1 MMLDKT
7 IELKTVSLS
16 WRQTMRDSYIHQDSR
31 AKAQLVTRIFDTCL
45 SFSLSFVHFS
55 CSSWTAD
62 TAEAVSSR
70 VGSALV
76 PKRLQLDAVRRI
88 EVAVWIAVSYWLVCL
103 YQGTSCG
110 LAWFAV
116 LIASRACDCRSFPT
130 PAEVQQKLLEL

>member
-1 MMLDKT
+1 MERGMKLDKT
-7 IELKTVSLS
+7 IEFKTVFLS

-70 VGSALV
+70 VGSALI
-76 PKRLQLDAVRRI
+76 PKRMVDHSIGTAWQRR
-88 EVAVWIAVSYWLVCL
+88 EWEAWRRVVLESLLVVYVCL
-103 YQGTSCG
+103 SS
-110 LAWFAV
+110 LS
-116 LIASRACDCRSFPT
+116 LIDAKGEC
-130 PAEVQQKLLEL
+130 LY

>member
-1 MMLDKT
+1 MERGMKLGKT
-7 IELKTVSLS
+7 IELKTVFLS

-76 PKRLQLDAVRRI
+76 PKRLQLDVVRRI
-88 EVAVWIAVSYWLVCL
+88 EVAVWIAVSYWLGFL
-103 YQGTSCG
+103 YPRMRLG
-110 LAWFAV
+110 
-116 LIASRACDCRSFPT
+116 
-130 PAEVQQKLLEL
+130 PAFVSPP

>member
-1 MMLDKT
+1 MERGMKLDKT

-31 AKAQLVTRIFDTCL
+31 AKAQLVTRIFGTCL

-55 CSSWTAD
+55 CSSWTAN

-88 EVAVWIAVSYWLVCL
+88 EVAVWDSGVLLAGLSVPRYELWPGLVCRTNL
-103 YQGTSCG
+103 SDTGGPRKEGNCS
-110 LAWFAV
+110 
-116 LIASRACDCRSFPT
+116 IA
-130 PAEVQQKLLEL
+130 

>member
-1 MMLDKT
+1 MERGMKLEKT

-31 AKAQLVTRIFDTCL
+31 AKAQLVTRIFDTCF

-76 PKRLQLDAVRRI
+76 PKRLQLDVVRRI
-88 EVAVWIAVSYWLVCL
+88 EVAVWIAVSIGWFVCTKVSVVAWLGL
-103 YQGTSCG
+103 PYQSQAR
-110 LAWFAV
+110 LA
-116 LIASRACDCRSFPT
+116 
-130 PAEVQQKLLEL
+130 

>member
-1 MMLDKT
+1 MERGMKLDKT

-103 YQGTSCG
+103 YQGMSCG

-116 LIASRACDCRSFPT
+116 PIASPACDCRSFLFRPSFNT
-130 PAEVQQKLLEL
+130 

>member
-1 MMLDKT
+1 MERGMKLDKT
-7 IELKTVSLS
+7 IELKTVFLS

-88 EVAVWIAVSYWLVCL
+88 EVAVWIAVSYRLVCL
-103 YQGTSCG
+103 YQRYELWPG
-110 LAWFAV
+110 LV
-116 LIASRACDCRSFPT
+116 CRTNRRPGLRLQIFPIQ
-130 PAEVQQKLLEL
+130 A

>member
-103 YQGTSCG
+103 YQGMSCG

-116 LIASRACDCRSFPT
+116 PIAGPTCDCRSFQFRPNFNT
-130 PAEVQQKLLEL
+130 